1 MRIAAPIALCA
12 VLALGLTGCFAN
24 PLDQLTEG
32 ISEGIVEGVVEGATG
47 VDVDVSGDGTSASL
61 PSGWPAEVPTPS
73 GRIVGSFGADNAYTA
88 TFELAGEA
96 AGEAGRD
103 ALLAAGFELTSE
115 AEFGGLK
122 TVVLENATLS
132 VTYAWGDSGQ
142 GEIVAIMTV
151 VPRDI

>member
-32 ISEGIVEGVVEGATG
+32 VVEGIVEGTTG

-61 PSGWPAEVPTPS
+61 PAGWPAEVPTPR

-88 TFELAGEA
+88 TIELADEA

-103 ALLAAGFELTSE
+103 ALLAAGFELTTE

-122 TVVLENATLS
+122 TVVLQNATLS

-142 GEIVAIMTV
+142 GDIVAIITV
-151 VPRDI
+151 VPRDV